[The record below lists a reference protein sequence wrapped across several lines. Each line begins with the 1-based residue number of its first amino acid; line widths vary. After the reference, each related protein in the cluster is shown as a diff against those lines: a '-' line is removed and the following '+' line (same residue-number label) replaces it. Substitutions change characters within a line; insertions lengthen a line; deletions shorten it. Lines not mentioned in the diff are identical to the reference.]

1 MPATQIQLLGHATF
15 KVTTPEGRIVLIDP
29 WLRGNEFIREADRD
43 QPRIDLMLVTHG
55 HDDHFDA
62 QLPEIIEQT
71 NAKVVAN
78 PMCRW
83 FLLEHGV
90 PAHHIE
96 PMNVGGT
103 IALLDLRVTMV
114 NAFHIS
120 HINVTEEKST
130 HPHPAV
136 GYVLHLSDGVRIYFA
151 GDTSVF
157 GDMKLIG
164 EIYQPTIAVLPIGDR
179 YTMGPLEASY
189 AVRLLGVRHVIP
201 FHYGT
206 YASLVGRPEELVA
219 LTKDVVGL
227 RVHALQAGEV
237 LDCGGGMVN

>member
-1 MPATQIQLLGHATF
+1 MRNTQIQLLGHATF
-15 KVTTPEGRIVLIDP
+15 KITTPEGRIVLVDP
-29 WLRGNEFIREADRD
+29 WLRGNEFIREEDRR
-43 QPRIDLMLVTHG
+43 QPQIDLMLITHG

-62 QLPEIIEQT
+62 HLPEIIGQT
-71 NAKVVAN
+71 QSKVVAN

-83 FLLEHGV
+83 YLLEHGV
-90 PAHHIE
+90 SADAIE

-103 IALLDLRVTMV
+103 ISLLDLKVTMV

-120 HINVTEEKST
+120 HINITEEKST

-136 GYVLHLSDGVRIYFA
+136 GYVLHLSDGIRIYFS

-164 EIYQPTIAVLPIGDR
+164 EIYKPTIAVLPIGDR

-189 AVRLLGVRHVIP
+189 AVRLLHAQHVIP

-219 LTKDVVGL
+219 LTQDVYGL
-227 RVHALQAGEV
+227 QVHALQAGEV
-237 LDCGGGMVN
+237 LDCGSL